1 MNYFIEKGIDKDTVN
16 SIYENYSEE
25 ELKELEYNRSNVVE
39 VYRFFK
45 NIGITEENIKEL
57 FLVDLETFYMNYR
70 EIKSKMEEYDLDK
83 YIELLNDNIELI
95 YKAL

>member
-1 MNYFIEKGIDKDTVN
+1 MNYFIEKGIDIDTVN

-70 EIKSKMEEYDLDK
+70 EIKSKMEVYDLDK

>member
-70 EIKSKMEEYDLDK
+70 EIKSKMEVYDLDK